1 MNKLGYTQLIDKKFE
16 MDKKAKIHEFQQG
29 RHDHSLFNTI
39 FSGLLSLLLNYSST
53 EGFKE
58 FFDALLLHRIF
69 WE

>member
-16 MDKKAKIHEFQQG
+16 MDKKAKIHDFQQG

-39 FSGLLSLLLNYSST
+39 FSVYWAYCWTTAVPS
-53 EGFKE
+53 FRE

-69 WE
+69 RE